1 MSGLLHEWLTAQ
13 ARRRPEATAIV
24 AGEARWSYGML
35 EEASNR
41 LAHQLRALGCGR
53 GDRVCVLAPKTPVTI
68 AALLG
73 VLKTD
78 AMYVPLDLGSPAPR
92 LAKMISACDTRW
104 ILAGGPGGALL
115 DQLARDGGLPA
126 GVVIGWLDEVSPEP
140 GAWRPAFKWQDL
152 AGHPGTALPSGN
164 RPEDPAHILFTSGS
178 TGVPKG
184 VVVTH
189 ASVGHFVRWAVGY
202 FGTASGE
209 RISGHPPLHFDLS
222 TFDLFGTFAGGAELH
237 LVPPELS
244 LLPHR
249 LAEWIRESAVTQWFS
264 VPSVLN
270 YLAKY
275 DAVREGDFSALR
287 RVLWCGEALPTATLI
302 HWMRRLPHVT
312 FTNLYGPTEA
322 AIASSYYTVPS
333 CPVDERDPIPIG
345 RPCAGEDLR
354 VLDADLQP
362 LPPGEVGDLYISG
375 VGLSPGYWRDPE
387 KTGAAF
393 LPKPGAPPDERMYRT
408 GDLASRG
415 PDGLFYFHGRADSQV
430 KSRGYR
436 IELGEIETAL
446 GALGGLL
453 ESAVV
458 GVASDGFEGT
468 AICCAYVPRPA
479 AEVTPAELR
488 AGLAK
493 TLPAYM
499 LPARWLT
506 LPVLPKNA
514 NGKVDRPALRARFGA
529 HAAQT
534 A

>member
-1 MSGLLHEWLTAQ
+1 MSGLLQQWVAEQ
-13 ARRRPEATAIV
+13 AERRPGATGIV
-24 AGEARWSYGML
+24 AGGARWSYARL

-53 GDRVCVLAPKTPVTI
+53 GDRVCVLAPKTPITI

-78 AMYVPLDLGSPAPR
+78 AMYVPLDLGSPPPR
-92 LAKMISACDTRW
+92 LARMIAACDTRW
-104 ILAGGPGGALL
+104 ILAGGAGAEVLE
-115 DQLARDGGLPA
+115 QLTQEGGLPE
-126 GVVIGWLDEVSPEP
+126 GVVVGWLDDELPQHRRWAP
-140 GAWRPAFKWQDL
+140 RFTWGDL
-152 AGHPGTALPSGN
+152 AAYPATPPRYRN

-178 TGVPKG
+178 TGMPKG

-189 ASVGHFVRWAVGY
+189 ASVAQFVRWAVGY
-202 FGTASGE
+202 FGTGPGE
-209 RISGHPPLHFDLS
+209 RISSHPPLHFDLS
-222 TFDLFGTFAGGAELH
+222 TFDLFGTFAAGAELH

-275 DAVREGDFSALR
+275 DAIRTGDFPALR

-302 HWMRRLPHVT
+302 HWMRRLPQAR

-322 AIASSYYTVPS
+322 AIASSYHTVSS
-333 CPVDERDPIPIG
+333 CPTDEREPIPIG
-345 RPCAGEDLR
+345 RPCAGEELL
-354 VLDADLQP
+354 VLDADLRP
-362 LPPGEVGDLYISG
+362 VPPGEIRDLYIAG

-387 KTGAAF
+387 KTRAAF
-393 LPKPGAPPDERMYRT
+393 LPRPDGPPGERMYRT

-415 PDGLFYFHGRADSQV
+415 ADGLVYFHGRADSQI

-436 IELGEIETAL
+436 IELGEIEAALDAL
-446 GALGGLL
+446 GVVL
-453 ESAVV
+453 EGAVV
-458 GVASDGFEGT
+458 GVPSQGFEGT

-479 AEVTPAELR
+479 AEVTPAALR

-499 LPARWLT
+499 LPARWLA
-506 LPVLPKNA
+506 LPALPKNA
-514 NGKVDRPALRARFGA
+514 NGKVDRPALRARFGS